1 MHGSRLFFPDGVDV
15 FVQLSIHVGANTPV
29 IVTEDR
35 LVGRTHV
42 LVSKKLTA

>member
-15 FVQLSIHVGANTPV
+15 FVQLSIDVGANTPV

-35 LVGRTHV
+35 SAGWTHV
-42 LVSKKLTA
+42 LVSEKLTA